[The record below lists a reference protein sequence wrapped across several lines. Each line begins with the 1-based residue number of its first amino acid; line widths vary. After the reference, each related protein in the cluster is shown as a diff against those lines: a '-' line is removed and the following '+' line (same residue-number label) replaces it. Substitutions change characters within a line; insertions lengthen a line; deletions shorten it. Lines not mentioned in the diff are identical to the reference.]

1 MKILTLKSL
10 LISLALILG
19 IVLTYHQSL
28 VIPFLW
34 NNENAIQLM
43 TIHLSQ
49 KKYSM
54 TVFYLPSNAT
64 SQDYVQIRKRD
75 NTTGDESIAG
85 NYERFQ
91 GIEKYR
97 QLNNSLLE
105 IILLDT
111 ASYTPRK
118 DTVQIAIE

>member
-1 MKILTLKSL
+1 
-10 LISLALILG
+10 
-19 IVLTYHQSL
+19 
-28 VIPFLW
+28 
-34 NNENAIQLM
+34 
-43 TIHLSQ
+43 
-49 KKYSM
+49 M

-75 NTTGDESIAG
+75 KITGNESIVG

-97 QLNNSLLE
+97 QLNGSFLE

-111 ASYTPRK
+111 ASYPPRK

>member
-1 MKILTLKSL
+1 
-10 LISLALILG
+10 
-19 IVLTYHQSL
+19 
-28 VIPFLW
+28 
-34 NNENAIQLM
+34 
-43 TIHLSQ
+43 
-49 KKYSM
+49 M
-54 TVFYLPSNAT
+54 TVFYIPSNAT

-75 NTTGDESIAG
+75 NTTGNESILG

-91 GIEKYR
+91 SIEKYR
-97 QLNNSLLE
+97 QLNDSLLE